1 MRFSHRFF
9 LYAPFALVV
18 LVALAAGAWWWAA
31 SRAVSDYLDAAN
43 GHVIAPGVTLH
54 FTGKEIAGFPFRVDA
69 ILDNAQIDVVTS
81 QGPASWRSE
90 HFAMHAL
97 TYGPRQAIY
106 EAAGQQTLRW
116 TGLDGMPH
124 IWSFTPKVLRA
135 SSYNQST
142 GPNSGLARFDLDAIA
157 VRSPELNADRFQ
169 FHLRRN
175 PAHDGLD
182 IIVAGQGIHLSPQ
195 LQAGFGDT
203 IQTLHLDASAAPATP
218 LAALL
223 GGKGDWR
230 AALENWRS
238 HGGSFTLNALE
249 VDWNTLKANGTGQL
263 SLDAQHRPTGLLKL
277 NLDGVQSLA
286 GELSKLGL
294 AQGDNNGLAPALLM
308 IAEASN
314 AQIQLSANVGFKDGI
329 VYVGDAPAGFLRAIY

>member
-18 LVALAAGAWWWAA
+18 LVALAAGAWWWVA
-31 SRAVSDYLDAAN
+31 SRAVSNYLDASN
-43 GHVIAPGVTLH
+43 GHAIAPGVTLH
-54 FTGKEIAGFPFRVDA
+54 FTGKQIAGFPFRVDA
-69 ILDNAQIDVVTS
+69 ILDNAQIDVATS

-116 TGLDGMPH
+116 TGLDGKPH
-124 IWSFTPKVLRA
+124 VWTFTPTVLRA

-157 VRSPELNADRFQ
+157 IRSPELNADRFQ

-175 PAHDGLD
+175 PKRDGLD
-182 IIVAGQGIHLSPQ
+182 IVVTGQGIHLSPA

-203 IQTLHLDASAAPATP
+203 IRTLHLDASAVPATP
-218 LAALL
+218 LTALL
-223 GGKGDWR
+223 GGKRDWR
-230 AALENWRS
+230 ASLENWRG
-238 HGGSFTLNALE
+238 HGGAFTLNALG
-249 VDWNTLKANGTGQL
+249 VDWNTLKASATGQL
-263 SLDAQHRPTGLLKL
+263 SLDAQHRPAGLLKL

-286 GELSKLGL
+286 AGLARLGL

-308 IAEASN
+308 MAEASN
-314 AQIQLSANVGFKDGI
+314 AQIQLSADVGFQDGI
-329 VYVGDAPAGFLRAIY
+329 VTVGGTPAGVLRPIY